1 MKHQIN
7 VELIKNNL
15 ITAAHLVLQQLTLND
30 DQSSNTQ
37 DRDYM
42 SRTNN
47 LSEVSLRHA
56 IARLIVR
63 RSLPFTTIEWADLHA
78 LFLLV
83 NPDIGNLLFFSRR
96 TLVSDI
102 KSCWEAERLKI
113 KDDLLSARTKI
124 HISLDIWTSPNTY
137 LFLGIIVHYIRLNE
151 NHQKTSLLALREIG
165 GHAGEEQ
172 WAVLRTV
179 LEEYGIIERLGCII
193 GDSASTNGTLCR
205 TIHKFFSTELFME
218 WNYQTNQ
225 IRCIGHIINLIV
237 QAFLFG
243 QLEEEELKAYD
254 EDERQGFQPN
264 LEVQQQRVRQQ
275 MSSLGKLHNIIIHI
289 RGSAIRTKSFTDEA
303 GERIPLDNRTRRNS
317 WYNMLERSLKHE
329 KSIDFYLKNQ
339 PDLKLDLLKAKD
351 WAMLRT
357 ISEFLGRFKSHT
369 KQLESEGDDISQVLP
384 HLLHVRLWFNASKQN
399 IARKDGQP
407 TSRTTVEERD
417 FLLRIQNAETAW
429 QKWWDL
435 LWQNTTYLLATLL
448 NPTYRTRWFKE
459 GLRALALDPKTIQ
472 EGLNRTKTAWLQWH
486 QQKLEDDRI
495 ARLTEVSIQPKKRR
509 TTYHRTRA
517 ETLYELNSR
526 LFGDWSSNDISEY
539 EEYLNQPATQLSY
552 DEAKSFKPLAWWCEP
567 SIQIKWPHLSSLAI
581 SVLSFPAMSAEPER
595 VFSGG
600 RRTISWERSQL
611 LPETIEVL
619 ECLKHRLRTKE

>member
-1 MKHQIN
+1 
-7 VELIKNNL
+7 
-15 ITAAHLVLQQLTLND
+15 
-30 DQSSNTQ
+30 
-37 DRDYM
+37 
-42 SRTNN
+42 
-47 LSEVSLRHA
+47 
-56 IARLIVR
+56 
-63 RSLPFTTIEWADLHA
+63 
-78 LFLLV
+78 
-83 NPDIGNLLFFSRR
+83 
-96 TLVSDI
+96 
-102 KSCWEAERLKI
+102 
-113 KDDLLSARTKI
+113 
-124 HISLDIWTSPNTY
+124 
-137 LFLGIIVHYIRLNE
+137 
-151 NHQKTSLLALREIG
+151 
-165 GHAGEEQ
+165 
-172 WAVLRTV
+172 
-179 LEEYGIIERLGCII
+179 
-193 GDSASTNGTLCR
+193 
-205 TIHKFFSTELFME
+205 
-218 WNYQTNQ
+218 
-225 IRCIGHIINLIV
+225 
-237 QAFLFG
+237 
-243 QLEEEELKAYD
+243 
-254 EDERQGFQPN
+254 
-264 LEVQQQRVRQQ
+264 

-303 GERIPLDNRTRRNS
+303 GERIPLDNRTRWNS